1 VEVQYITQEEAVVET
16 LQPQLNHNQADKAV
30 AVLVELALVE
40 MEVLILEAAE
50 VAVAKM
56 VVMVV
61 QVVQE

>member
-1 VEVQYITQEEAVVET
+1 MET